1 MKYVTYVSQ
10 RTCGSPPVTS
20 SRTWDSLGSSVSSSI
35 FTIPQDLFIDT
46 VESNNFISSA
56 LTGLFANTEDS
67 TARLPSPLVLEA
79 LGNGGEEGRGVPS
92 GPFLSTESERCG
104 VDPTRLTNPS
114 VPTVSLSDP
123 REW

>member
-79 LGNGGEEGRGVPS
+79 LGNGGEEGRGMFES
-92 GPFLSTESERCG
+92 RLDPFSRLRVSAA
-104 VDPTRLTNPS
+104 VWTRQGSRTQ
-114 VPTVSLSDP
+114 VF
-123 REW
+123 RQ